1 MNIHTDNGIQ
11 SMTGFGRGEAS
22 SEDYK
27 ITVEIKS
34 VNHRYCDISVR
45 LPRKL
50 NYFESMIRNQIK
62 KFTNR
67 GKVDVYVGLEDMAGK
82 SAGIQYNP
90 EVANAYLTG
99 IRQLSHEFMLDNTI
113 NAYQLSRF
121 PEVFTMEEPELD
133 EGQLTGLMEEAVSD
147 AGRQF
152 VSSRKTEGEKLYEDL
167 TGKLDILLSL
177 VGEIEKRSPE
187 VLEEHRNKLREKVAA
202 LLQDTNIDEGVLAT
216 ELVVYADKICTDE
229 ETVRLRTHILHM
241 KQTMDEGV
249 NIGRKLDFI
258 VQEMNRESNTI
269 LSKAADIAI
278 SDKGIQLK
286 TEIEK
291 IREQIQNIE

>member
-1 MNIHTDNGIQ
+1 MNIHTDKGIQ

-34 VNHRYCDISVR
+34 VNHRYCDISIR

-50 NYFESMIRNQIK
+50 NYFESIIRNQLKNFI
-62 KFTNR
+62 NR
-67 GKVDVYVGLEDMAGK
+67 GKVDVYVGLEDMAGM
-82 SAGIQYNP
+82 SAGIRYNP
-90 EVANAYLTG
+90 EVANAYLVG

-121 PEVFTMEEPELD
+121 PEVFTMDEPELD
-133 EGQLTGLMEEAVSD
+133 EGQLTVLMERAVSD
-147 AGRQF
+147 ACRQF
-152 VSSRKTEGEKLYEDL
+152 VSSRKTEGGKLYEDL
-167 TGKLDILLSL
+167 TGKLDFLLSL
-177 VGEIEKRSPE
+177 VEQIEKRSPE
-187 VLEEHRNKLREKVAA
+187 VLEEHRKRLREKVTA
-202 LLQDTNIDEGVLAT
+202 LLQDTNVDEGVLAT

-241 KQTMDEGV
+241 KQTMDEGE

>member
-1 MNIHTDNGIQ
+1 MNIHTDNRIQ

-50 NYFESMIRNQIK
+50 NYFESIIRNQIK
-62 KFTNR
+62 KFINR

-82 SAGIQYNP
+82 SAGIRYNP
-90 EVANAYLTG
+90 EVANAYLKG
-99 IRQLSHEFMLDNTI
+99 IRQLSQEFMLDNTI

-121 PEVFTMEEPELD
+121 PEVFTMDEPELD
-133 EGQLTGLMEEAVSD
+133 EGQLTKLMEEAVSA
-147 AGRQF
+147 AGREI
-152 VSSRKTEGEKLYEDL
+152 VSSRKTEGIKLYEDL

-177 VGEIEKRSPE
+177 VEQIEKRSPE
-187 VLEEHRNKLREKVAA
+187 VLEEHRRKLREKVTA
-202 LLQDTNIDEGVLAT
+202 LLQDTTVEESVLAT

-241 KQTMDEGV
+241 KQTMDEGE

-269 LSKAADIAI
+269 LSKASDIAI
-278 SDKGIQLK
+278 SDKGILLK

>member
-1 MNIHTDNGIQ
+1 MENHTDKGIQ

-22 SEDYK
+22 NENYK
-27 ITVEIKS
+27 ITAEIKS

-50 NYFESMIRNQIK
+50 NYFETQIRNQIK
-62 KFTNR
+62 EFANR
-67 GKVDVYVGLEDMAGK
+67 GKIDVYISFEDMTEK
-82 SAGIQYNP
+82 NTGIHYHR
-90 EVANAYLTG
+90 EAAEAYLSG
-99 IRQLSHEFMLDNTI
+99 IRKISQEFMLDNTV

-121 PEVFTMEEPELD
+121 PEVFTMEEPEID
-133 EGQLTGLMEEAVSD
+133 EEQLAELIKKAVTDS
-147 AGRQF
+147 GKQF
-152 VSSRKTEGEKLYEDL
+152 VASRRTEGEKLCEDL
-167 TGKLDILLSL
+167 MKKLDILLML
-177 VGEIEKRSPE
+177 VEQIEKRGPE
-187 VLEEHRNKLREKVAA
+187 VLKEHRDKLREKVTM
-202 LLQDTNIDEGVLAT
+202 LLQDTTVDESVLAT
-216 ELVVYADKICTDE
+216 ELIIYADKICTDE

-241 KQTMDEGV
+241 KQTLDDGE

-269 LSKAADIAI
+269 LSKSGDIAI
-278 SDKGIQLK
+278 SDQGIQLK